1 MTADR
6 LSWTLRKDKERRSGS
21 DRRHFSY
28 SFHIPERR
36 HNEQE
41 QKGNNDR
48 RCGSDRRDAHG
59 PVIEIVRK
67 FSVAA

>member
-1 MTADR
+1 MTTDK
-6 LSWTLRKDKERRSGS
+6 LSWTLRKEKERRSGI

-36 HNEQE
+36 RGEGEQE
-41 QKGNNDR
+41 GNNNR
-48 RCGSDRRDAHG
+48 RCGSDRRNVHE
-59 PVIEIVRK
+59 PVIEIGPK